1 MRINY
6 SLSFA
11 LQRPVRPLVTG
22 EYYVRLHCSAVGHR
36 IKLAVGLTVPPAGW
50 DKSTGRLRRGV
61 RTADGRSAAI
71 NADLNRISVD
81 VENALRKLAAECYAP
96 PGRQEIRDTVTH
108 AMGRGPSP
116 AGRRTFAEALQDFM
130 RESTVMSG
138 WGLPTVYKF
147 RTFGRIVEEYAPGL
161 AVADINGKWMP
172 SWMLWMLTVKRY
184 RNETV
189 KNELK
194 IMRWLVAWALRNENI
209 TGGAVHCVN
218 HKTGQTVCIELNH
231 YSRAALAPY
240 VHEPAPLPR
249 TSNQRLNDYI
259 KELGYLAGIDQPVT
273 RTWYVGGQRRDE
285 TLPKYQ
291 LLGTHTGRHTF
302 ICMALQLG
310 IPPTT
315 VMQWTGHSGYKAMQ
329 PYISASSDA
338 KARAMRLFDEMGD
351 TNE

>member
-11 LQRPVRPLVTG
+11 LQRPVRPLVSG

-61 RTADGRSAAI
+61 RTADGRSAASI

-130 RESTVMSG
+130 RESSIMSG

-161 AVADINGKWMP
+161 AVADINGKWMQA
-172 SWMLWMLTVKRY
+172 WMLWMLTVKRY

-194 IMRWLVAWALRNENI
+194 LMRWLVAWALRNENI
-209 TGGAVHCVN
+209 TGAPS
-218 HKTGQTVCIELNH
+218 TASTTR
-231 YSRAALAPY
+231 RARRFALSSTITPR
-240 VHEPAPLPR
+240 PRLPPTSTIRTRCR
-249 TSNQRLNDYI
+249 TS
-259 KELGYLAGIDQPVT
+259 AT
-273 RTWYVGGQRRDE
+273 
-285 TLPKYQ
+285 
-291 LLGTHTGRHTF
+291 
-302 ICMALQLG
+302 
-310 IPPTT
+310 
-315 VMQWTGHSGYKAMQ
+315 
-329 PYISASSDA
+329 SAS
-338 KARAMRLFDEMGD
+338 
-351 TNE
+351 TTI